1 MSGSTPNRRSR
12 FGLVG
17 LTALVVVGA
26 LLIILAF
33 LRSTSA
39 ESRPACKTGKQELD
53 GGFARAAAQTYK
65 QERTKSDA
73 TCVREGLRDSVLAL
87 CALGGTFIHSGLYA
101 QAKATYEA
109 ALDARPRATCGR
121 VGLRRAAVG
130 RCRLAERLEH
140 QHRSDEAQ
148 AVRKAI
154 PADDSVVCATA
165 GS

>member
-101 QAKATYEA
+101 QAKATFFT
-109 ALDARPRATCGR
+109 LGRFGRAVKTA
-121 VGLRRAAVG
+121 VPSLVESLKDSDMNLR
-130 RCRLAERLEH
+130 
-140 QHRSDEAQ
+140 
-148 AVRKAI
+148 
-154 PADDSVVCATA
+154 
-165 GS
+165 